1 MTNSKSIKYD
11 TKMKNLKSVYE
22 TLKKELAKN
31 QQVIEFFWDYGNFEE
46 GGVDSEDEAD
56 YVKLNLIVY
65 RTWGQK
71 DERVVDEIISRIG
84 NEIGNGGPCVW
95 PDSDGN
101 CDGGRIYGWTQK
113 IHDN

>member
-22 TLKKELAKN
+22 TLKNELAEN
-31 QQVIEFFWDYGNFEE
+31 QQVIEFFWYYGNFEE
-46 GGVDSEDEAD
+46 GGVDNEDEAD
-56 YVKLNLIVY
+56 YVVLELIVY

-71 DERVVDEIISRIG
+71 DEKVVDEIISRIG

-95 PDSDGN
+95 PDQDGN